1 MLVCG
6 EFFDKLS
13 FRMLAADDRNQ
24 IQIDLRK
31 EKRNLLAHITE
42 KSKNNQAFT
51 AEVAKLIGCESV
63 GASPVK
69 RLA

>member
-1 MLVCG
+1 MPQWLILDP
-6 EFFDKLS
+6 FSL
-13 FRMLAADDRNQ
+13 N
-24 IQIDLRK
+24 RK
-31 EKRNLLAHITE
+31 GNSLAHITE

-51 AEVAKLIGCESV
+51 AEVAKLIGCESI

>member
-6 EFFDKLS
+6 EFFDKLN
-13 FRMLAADDRNQ
+13 FRMLAEDDRN
-24 IQIDLRK
+24 QIDLRK

-51 AEVAKLIGCESV
+51 AEVAKLIGCESI

>member
-6 EFFDKLS
+6 EFFDKLN
-13 FRMLAADDRNQ
+13 FRMLAADDRN
-24 IQIDLRK
+24 QIDLRK

-51 AEVAKLIGCESV
+51 AEVAKLIGCESI